1 MPLADRRAGAQ
12 WVWGEPRFSEEFS
25 EDCHSLIRRVW
36 NRLPLERV
44 WTPTRTSQNK
54 RGDFAQKHGP
64 RLAKAATE
72 GNVFYPPGRL
82 DIDRA
87 EGLVW
92 DWLLEWV
99 GPQRGE
105 GNRWQRNNFDWPG
118 FYIVTHRELYELV
131 QRAWCDWVLGL
142 MSPPPG

>member
-1 MPLADRRAGAQ
+1 MAPCLA
-12 WVWGEPRFSEEFS
+12 
-25 EDCHSLIRRVW
+25 RV
-36 NRLPLERV
+36 
-44 WTPTRTSQNK
+44 
-54 RGDFAQKHGP
+54 
-64 RLAKAATE
+64 ATE
-72 GNVFYPPGRL
+72 GNVFNPPGRL

-105 GNRWQRNNFDWPG
+105 GNRWQRNKFDWQG
-118 FYIVTHRELYELV
+118 FYIVTDRELYDLV
-131 QRAWCDWVLGL
+131 HRAWCDWVLGL